1 MTSFPPPVGIE
12 TIHPPPSSSSRAVL
26 QQFRILACDNGLALC
41 TRYGSSLRSG
51 LIVLLAPLEGVN
63 RTAVAYTFN
72 FRISVSRGKA
82 VAAGSRPLWTVSPDP
97 IRQKQQVLVLTT
109 SPTSADVMKRTVGL
123 VIRILP
129 ESYYPVAEFY

>member
-1 MTSFPPPVGIE
+1 M
-12 TIHPPPSSSSRAVL
+12 L

-109 SPTSADVMKRTVGL
+109 SPTSADAMKRTVGL
-123 VIRILP
+123 VI
-129 ESYYPVAEFY
+129 